1 MLQNNLQYTLAK
13 ITHFS
18 INNEKRIK
26 QRKTRKK
33 THQKF
38 RLKYALD
45 SNGSIFG
52 IDVNAIYLPKNVML
66 IKTTVKDLRD
76 VQ

>member
-1 MLQNNLQYTLAK
+1 MTKRNRTNK
-13 ITHFS
+13 
-18 INNEKRIK
+18 EKK
-26 QRKTRKK
+26 QKN
-33 THQKF
+33 F

-45 SNGSIFG
+45 SYGSIFG
-52 IDVNAIYLPKNVML
+52 NDVNAIYLPNNVML

>member
-1 MLQNNLQYTLAK
+1 MTKRNKTIK
-13 ITHFS
+13 
-18 INNEKRIK
+18 EKK
-26 QRKTRKK
+26 KTRKK
-33 THQKF
+33 TNQNF
-38 RLKYALD
+38 RLKYAVD

-52 IDVNAIYLPKNVML
+52 NDVNAIYFPNNIML